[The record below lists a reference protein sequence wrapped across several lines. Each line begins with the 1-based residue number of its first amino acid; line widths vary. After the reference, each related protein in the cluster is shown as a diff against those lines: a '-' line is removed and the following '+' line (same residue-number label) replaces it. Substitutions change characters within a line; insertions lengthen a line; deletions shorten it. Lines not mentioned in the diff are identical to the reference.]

1 MDNWLKGKTAII
13 IGERDGVQGPSIA
26 ACMEAAGANVVF
38 KVTECFVWTAAGTMD
53 PENQTQVKNIAE
65 RAQKDKIPKSDIIVV
80 LGASDLDGVMISAET
95 VTSGDPTFSGPLAGV
110 SLGLPVYHI
119 LEHEIKAVVPENVY
133 QENIGIWELA
143 VEPERLERIG
153 RELKALREKN

>member
-1 MDNWLKGKTAII
+1 
-13 IGERDGVQGPSIA
+13 
-26 ACMEAAGANVVF
+26 
-38 KVTECFVWTAAGTMD
+38 MD

-65 RAQKDKIPKSDIIVV
+65 RAEQDKISRSDIIVV

-119 LEHEIKAVVPENVY
+119 LEPEVKAVVPEDVY
-133 QENIGIWELA
+133 EENIGIWALA
-143 VEPERLERIG
+143 VEQEKIDKIG
-153 RELKALREKN
+153 QELKALREKKWANA